1 MPVEEP
7 EIRFIVD
14 GLNQEPFNM
23 GLTMVTC
30 QIGCDSLRH
39 LLRLTY
45 IFRFKVS
52 LDEKTNFEIVELFND
67 ILVHLNKQTHGV
79 DLRNETDEIRVFR
92 WVEFLQLMRFQLPQ
106 DM

>member
-1 MPVEEP
+1 
-7 EIRFIVD
+7 
-14 GLNQEPFNM
+14 
-23 GLTMVTC
+23 
-30 QIGCDSLRH
+30 
-39 LLRLTY
+39 
-45 IFRFKVS
+45 
-52 LDEKTNFEIVELFND
+52 LDEKTNFELIELFNG